1 MMLPFAALILLT
13 WVFATPL
20 ATAWEKSVT
29 DLGHTFDQS
38 SQSHSQS
45 PGRRL
50 QVEPCP
56 VVRWIELCKGF
67 LEAGSC
73 AQLSKFDPSNVRG
86 GCRLR
91 GPPTSAAPARLLGI
105 GGLVTMKTGEELR
118 ISGNLHMTSLRLEAG
133 TLIFENAQVVTS
145 PEPPP
150 GAENSAIKGGAFRS
164 YGRVIFANS
173 NVTVSSGAAKE
184 GGGIA
189 ADGKIG
195 AASADL
201 MLIASSLRVQNT
213 AAKEF
218 GGGIV
223 ASSALR
229 LQSFDAAARTLLLD
243 ADVDIKELDAL
254 AQASSSTSST
264 LTIMNSTAATAGGFF
279 AIGPVVVT
287 GMSAINISDSHAVA
301 DDEGIGGGFS
311 TLGKLRVNGSSTIQ
325 IQRTT
330 APVMGGGFQAA
341 QGIVVTGMSR
351 MTISDSSSQRTG
363 GGFFSYKGLE
373 VTNRSTLR
381 IHKAMA
387 GGTGGAFR
395 VEEALVSGMSAVI
408 VSDSR
413 CLSGVGGGVFA
424 QSLQVSHGSNLS
436 IRNAFAGG
444 KGGGIAA
451 TTLHVTNGSKVIVK
465 NAKSQGSGGCSYNSN
480 VMIERTSTLSLSDC
494 HALSENSVGGAL
506 QAMRGVQVKDN
517 SHLYIRNSSSMRSGG
532 GFDSGSHVVIAG
544 MSNIS
549 ILNSHTVSGNG
560 GGFSADKSLR
570 VTRGSTL
577 SIQNARAGQHGGGF
591 FAIENVVVTDNST
604 CSIHNSTA
612 GSSGGGFLA
621 DGEVV
626 IDGQSKVKMFDCH
639 AITGDGGGFAT
650 RTLAGANV
658 DRRLQVSGNSA
669 LSIHKATAGA
679 NGGGFY
685 VEDDLEANSSIIEIF
700 NSSAGEDGGGFNVG
714 RALLGDC
721 EVRIRGAAAEHV
733 AGGFA
738 IRSGLFLSSGSISI
752 VNSTA
757 DSGAGGLVKGPAI
770 LTHSKLAISDAG
782 GDEYSAVLVANCLQL
797 GPKSAF
803 LMEDV
808 NGGHGLDLRNVGCV
822 CTAGTLQVASD
833 ATLQASGDLSSS
845 FMKVAACPSET
856 VYLSGIHLQSWS
868 SALWSSGGS
877 PPSHVVVEN
886 VSVDFEPQLD
896 NVQLLEVEEGFTINS
911 LVVSCP
917 SCTNGV
923 TFISTEHSLHA
934 FSPKA
939 DLKCPNQVMVLN
951 GTTPR
956 CTCTDYKI
964 TNERFRGM
972 QVVPVE
978 DVFNTCAFCK
988 LHQHYVDG
996 GKCEKCPL
1004 YTAWSDGET
1013 DVCHMLPRE
1022 EAERTAILTGA
1033 IIFVVSAF
1041 ILLQLLAA
1049 PLYVV
1054 DARSDAVN
1062 DPPEEVP
1069 QRSFAMSVQGPIV
1082 DLPKQMS
1089 ARVHELVSYRITG
1102 TGLQWLDF
1110 DAEKANNVKV
1120 CGVSRRKLRLKDAHA
1135 PFDCAACG
1143 GVLHPT
1149 ETGRLFFLIVGILF
1163 IFVLLPVAIQVSV
1176 ASGNTFQHTLVTLA
1190 ICILPIGVVAALL
1203 YYPVACLIRWRY
1215 QRTPYADT
1223 LSEYQKQIQ
1232 RKLHPGPDADHPKNQ
1247 GLLASTLYEL
1257 WKHFESFILERNM
1270 HFIVANIVT
1279 PLTSQR
1285 QTSFVGLWGGRKV
1298 DYFVSHSW
1306 GTSFAHFTQSIRCHA
1321 LSKEGS
1327 TWMDTSYWICSFANN
1342 QWKIKEDLGST
1353 IMESAFARALTG
1365 GVKGTVMVL
1374 DHEVQPLTRV
1384 WCLFEFLL
1392 SSRENLELVFSTD
1405 VGVVGDGSCT
1415 SFDIALKLGKKIKC
1429 LQVANCQASSEQDKN
1444 DIFNYIVSELGSLQ
1458 NMDEQIRR
1466 LMGQMLKKNLANIGG
1481 ATDSLLHRLGQN

>member
-1 MMLPFAALILLT
+1 MSTVHISDSTVEGNDTLVVGGGGGFASSKLVQVANGSSLT
-13 WVFATPL
+13 IQNA
-20 ATAWEKSVT
+20 
-29 DLGHTFDQS
+29 
-38 SQSHSQS
+38 
-45 PGRRL
+45 
-50 QVEPCP
+50 
-56 VVRWIELCKGF
+56 
-67 LEAGSC
+67 
-73 AQLSKFDPSNVRG
+73 RG
-86 GCRLR
+86 G
-91 GPPTSAAPARLLGI
+91 
-105 GGLVTMKTGEELR
+105 
-118 ISGNLHMTSLRLEAG
+118 
-133 TLIFENAQVVTS
+133 Q
-145 PEPPP
+145 
-150 GAENSAIKGGAFRS
+150 
-164 YGRVIFANS
+164 
-173 NVTVSSGAAKE
+173 
-184 GGGIA
+184 
-189 ADGKIG
+189 
-195 AASADL
+195 
-201 MLIASSLRVQNT
+201 
-213 AAKEF
+213 
-218 GGGIV
+218 
-223 ASSALR
+223 
-229 LQSFDAAARTLLLD
+229 
-243 ADVDIKELDAL
+243 
-254 AQASSSTSST
+254 
-264 LTIMNSTAATAGGFF
+264 AGGFF
-279 AIGPVVVT
+279 TPNLHVSNHSVVYLKNVT
-287 GMSAINISDSHAVA
+287 ATKDR
-301 DDEGIGGGFS
+301 GGGFLVVDS
-311 TLGKLRVNGSSTIQ
+311 LVVTEMSQVRVLECHAAG
-325 IQRTT
+325 RC
-330 APVMGGGFQAA
+330 GGF
-341 QGIVVTGMSR
+341 IVGKNM
-351 MTISDSSSQRTG
+351 Q
-363 GGFFSYKGLE
+363 
-373 VTNRSTLR
+373 VTNKSELSIQNTSS
-381 IHKAMA
+381 A
-387 GGTGGAFR
+387 GSGGAFCADDA
-395 VEEALVSGMSAVI
+395 VVSGMSTVSIVESHAGGDGGGFVAAHTVK
-408 VSDSR
+408 VSDRSTLNIR
-413 CLSGVGGGVFA
+413 RATSGRNGGGFTA
-424 QSLQVSHGSNLS
+424 SG
-436 IRNAFAGG
+436 
-444 KGGGIAA
+444 
-451 TTLHVTNGSKVIVK
+451 KVIV
-465 NAKSQGSGGCSYNSN
+465 
-480 VMIERTSTLSLSDC
+480 
-494 HALSENSVGGAL
+494 VG
-506 QAMRGVQVKDN
+506 V
-517 SHLYIRNSSSMRSGG
+517 S
-532 GFDSGSHVVIAG
+532 
-544 MSNIS
+544 
-549 ILNSHTVSGNG
+549 TVSIADTHADLGDGNG
-560 GGFSADKSLR
+560 GGFTTALGLH
-570 VTRGSTL
+570 VM
-577 SIQNARAGQHGGGF
+577 
-591 FAIENVVVTDNST
+591 ENST
-604 CSIHNSTA
+604 FSIHNSTA

-650 RTLAGANV
+650 RTLDDGAGAIV

-669 LSIHKATAGA
+669 LSIHMATAGA

-721 EVRIRGAAAEHV
+721 EVSVRGAAAKRV

-738 IRSGLFLSSGSISI
+738 IRSALSLSSGSISI

-757 DSGAGGLVKGPAI
+757 DSGAGGLVNGPAI
-770 LTHSKLAISDAG
+770 LTQSKLAISDAG

-808 NGGHGLDLRNVGCV
+808 NGGHGLDLRNGGCV

-833 ATLQASGDLSSS
+833 AALQASGALSSS

-868 SALWSSGGS
+868 TALWSSGGP

-896 NVQLLEVEEGFTINS
+896 NVQLLEVQESFTINS
-911 LVVSCP
+911 MVISCQK
-917 SCTNGV
+917 CAQGV
-923 TFISTEHSLHA
+923 TFNATSHSLHA
-934 FSPKA
+934 LSPKENLA
-939 DLKCPNQVMVLN
+939 CPSIATMSG
-951 GTTPR
+951 GTTPL

-964 TNERFRGM
+964 TSEPFRGM

-978 DVFNTCAFCK
+978 DVFDTCAFCE
-988 LHQHYVDG
+988 LHQHYVDD
-996 GKCEKCPL
+996 KCQKCPL
-1004 YTAWSDGET
+1004 YSAWSDGET

-1022 EAERTAILTGA
+1022 KAELTAILTGA

-1069 QRSFAMSVQGPIV
+1069 KRSFAMSVQGPIV

-1120 CGVSRRKLRLKDAHA
+1120 CGISRRKLRLKDAHV

-1149 ETGRLFFLIVGILF
+1149 EIGRLFFLIVGILF

-1232 RKLHPGPDADHPKNQ
+1232 HKPHPGPDADHPKNQ

-1392 SSRENLELVFSTD
+1392 SSRENLEPVFSTD